1 MIVHMVQ
8 MESSAQIRFFGTL
21 IAMELMTLQRLMIA
35 YMVKITM
42 NVQIQQMMTLIM
54 MDWRIGLKLATTLG
68 ALPIH

>member
-1 MIVHMVQ
+1 